1 MAEGTTYQ
9 PLGFVR
15 KDPNWFYILTK
26 FRGSSSQF
34 GADNFYSSFLAS
46 YAVKMSQNRIGQRTP
61 LNFYD
66 HDFHLCWD
74 WDKAESPIGWRLPML
89 PNPADGSSQGQ
100 ELKNLSNGD
109 FEEIFDSKNN
119 LLLLP
124 ESRPVG
130 TWRLTEEGR
139 HRAPWTWGGKLKEK
153 ERFYI
158 LIEAYILALDYIL
171 SIRW

>member
-74 WDKAESPIGWRLPML
+74 WDKAESPIGWRLGMA
-89 PNPADGSSQGQ
+89 PNPADGSNPGQ
-100 ELKNLSNGD
+100 ELQNLSNED
-109 FEEIFDSKNN
+109 FEKIFDLKSKLTSSAWVSSSWNFEAN
-119 LLLLP
+119 
-124 ESRPVG
+124 
-130 TWRLTEEGR
+130 WRRTTSG
-139 HRAPWTWGGKLKEK
+139 P
-153 ERFYI
+153 
-158 LIEAYILALDYIL
+158 LALNRKVESKKGGFIF
-171 SIRW
+171 